1 MMIANKTK
9 RRQVDYTWPGFV
21 DALSSLLMVIIF
33 VLMIFVLS
41 QFFLSQKMSGQD
53 EALVNLRNNLAEL
66 GELLSLERDTTTE
79 LTSQLS
85 ILEDK
90 IKQVKNELEDEKKL
104 TKQFNNDLVSKN
116 EIINS
121 NQNKILE
128 LQKIIDEKIQNTIL
142 LQSNINNLNKDVEEN
157 KLELVQKNKEL
168 KANKEEINTL
178 ISASLKLKNKL
189 TQLQALL
196 AAYKAKDK
204 KEKVKT
210 INLGKGLNS
219 ALARRVEELQKFRSD
234 FFGRVRE
241 LIKGRKE
248 IRIVGDRFVFQS
260 EVLFSLGSD
269 ELGAKG
275 KIEMKKLASTLMEI
289 EKSLPNDIDWIL
301 QIEGHTDS
309 LPVKKGQSYADN
321 WELST
326 KRALSVLRFLIKE
339 GINPKKLSAS
349 GFGSHQPID
358 SKNTEEARMKN
369 RRIEMK
375 ITQSTISK

>member
-1 MMIANKTK
+1 MIANKTRK
-9 RRQVDYTWPGFV
+9 RQVDYTWPGFV

-90 IKQVKNELEDEKKL
+90 IKQVNNELEDEKKL
-104 TKQFNNDLVSKN
+104 TKQFNNDLNSKN

-128 LQKIIDEKIQNTIL
+128 LQKIIDEKIQNTLL
-142 LQSNINNLNKDVEEN
+142 LQSNINNLNKDFEEN
-157 KLELVQKNKEL
+157 KLELVKKNEEL

-275 KIEMKKLASTLMEI
+275 KIEMKKLATTLMEI

-309 LPVKKGQSYADN
+309 LPVKKGQTYADN

-349 GFGSHQPID
+349 GFGSYQPID
-358 SKNTEEARMKN
+358 TKNTEEARMKN

>member
-1 MMIANKTK
+1 MIANKTR

-104 TKQFNNDLVSKN
+104 TKQFNNDLISKN

-128 LQKIIDEKIQNTIL
+128 LQKIIDEKIQNTLL
-142 LQSNINNLNKDVEEN
+142 LQSNINNLNKDFEEN
-157 KLELVQKNKEL
+157 KLELVKKNEEL

-275 KIEMKKLASTLMEI
+275 KIEMKKLATTLMEI

-309 LPVKKGQSYADN
+309 LPVKKGQTYADN

-349 GFGSHQPID
+349 GFGSYQPID
-358 SKNTEEARMKN
+358 TNNTEEARMKN

>member
-1 MMIANKTK
+1 MIANKTR

-104 TKQFNNDLVSKN
+104 TKQFNNDLISKN

-128 LQKIIDEKIQNTIL
+128 LQKIIDEKIQNTLL

-168 KANKEEINTL
+168 KANKEEINKL

-196 AAYKAKDK
+196 TAYKAKDK
-204 KEKVKT
+204 KEKVKS

-275 KIEMKKLASTLMEI
+275 KIEMKKLATTLMEI

-349 GFGSHQPID
+349 GFGSYQPID
-358 SKNTEEARMKN
+358 SNNTDEARMKN

>member
-1 MMIANKTK
+1 MIANKIR

-104 TKQFNNDLVSKN
+104 TKQFNNDLISKN
-116 EIINS
+116 KIINS

-128 LQKIIDEKIQNTIL
+128 LQKIIDEKIQNTLL

-196 AAYKAKDK
+196 TAYKAKDK

-275 KIEMKKLASTLMEI
+275 KIEMKKLATTLMEI

-349 GFGSHQPID
+349 GFGSYQPID

>member
-1 MMIANKTK
+1 MIANKTRK
-9 RRQVDYTWPGFV
+9 RQVDYTWPGFV

-104 TKQFNNDLVSKN
+104 TKQFNNDLNSKN

-128 LQKIIDEKIQNTIL
+128 LQKIIDEKIQNTLL
-142 LQSNINNLNKDVEEN
+142 LQSNINNLNKDFEEN
-157 KLELVQKNKEL
+157 KLELVKKNEEL

-275 KIEMKKLASTLMEI
+275 KIEMKKLATTLMEI

-309 LPVKKGQSYADN
+309 LPVKKGQTYADN

-349 GFGSHQPID
+349 GFGSYQPID
-358 SKNTEEARMKN
+358 TNNTEEARMKN

>member
-1 MMIANKTK
+1 MIANKTRK
-9 RRQVDYTWPGFV
+9 RQVDYTWPGFV

-90 IKQVKNELEDEKKL
+90 IKQVKNELKDEKKL
-104 TKQFNNDLVSKN
+104 TKQFNNDLNSKN

-128 LQKIIDEKIQNTIL
+128 LQKIIDEKIQNTLL
-142 LQSNINNLNKDVEEN
+142 LQSNINNLNKDFEEN
-157 KLELVQKNKEL
+157 KLELVKKNEEL
-168 KANKEEINTL
+168 KANQEEINTL

-275 KIEMKKLASTLMEI
+275 KIEMKKLATTLMEI
-289 EKSLPNDIDWIL
+289 EKSLPNDLDWIL

-349 GFGSHQPID
+349 GFGSYQPID
-358 SKNTEEARMKN
+358 TKNTEEARMKN

>member
-1 MMIANKTK
+1 MMVSKTRK
-9 RRQVDYTWPGFV
+9 RQIDYTWPGFV

-85 ILEDK
+85 ILETK
-90 IKQVKNELEDEKKL
+90 ITKFKNELEDEKKL
-104 TKQFNNDLVSKN
+104 SVKFREELESKN
-116 EIINS
+116 DIIS
-121 NQNKILE
+121 LNQSKILE
-128 LQKIIDEKIQNTIL
+128 LKNEIDDKIQNTLL
-142 LQSNINNLNKDVEEN
+142 LQNNVNNLNKRIDSTQ
-157 KLELVQKNKEL
+157 LELNQKNDEISASQK
-168 KANKEEINTL
+168 EINTL
-178 ISASLKLKNKL
+178 ISASLKLRNKL
-189 TQLQALL
+189 SQLQTLL
-196 AAYKAKDK
+196 SAYKAKDK

-210 INLGKGLNS
+210 INVGKGLNS

-260 EVLFSLGSD
+260 EVLFGLGSD
-269 ELGAKG
+269 ELGAEG
-275 KIEMKKLASTLMEI
+275 KIEMKKLATTLMEI
-289 EKSLPNDIDWIL
+289 EKSLPTDIDWIL

-309 LPVKKGQSYADN
+309 LPVKRGQTYADN

-339 GINPKKLSAS
+339 GINPQKLSAS
-349 GFGSHQPID
+349 GFGSYQPID
-358 SKNTEEARMKN
+358 TKNTDEARMKN

>member
-1 MMIANKTK
+1 MIANKTRK
-9 RRQVDYTWPGFV
+9 RQVDYTWPGFV

-104 TKQFNNDLVSKN
+104 TKQFNNDLNSKN

-128 LQKIIDEKIQNTIL
+128 LQKIIDEKIQNTLL
-142 LQSNINNLNKDVEEN
+142 LQSNINNLNKDFEEN
-157 KLELVQKNKEL
+157 KLELVKKNEEL
-168 KANKEEINTL
+168 KANQEEINTL

-275 KIEMKKLASTLMEI
+275 KIEMKKLATTLMEI

-309 LPVKKGQSYADN
+309 LPVKKGQTYADN

-349 GFGSHQPID
+349 GFGSYQPID
-358 SKNTEEARMKN
+358 TKNTEEARMKN

>member
-1 MMIANKTK
+1 MIANKTRK
-9 RRQVDYTWPGFV
+9 RQVDYTWPGFV

-104 TKQFNNDLVSKN
+104 TKQFNNDLNSKN

-128 LQKIIDEKIQNTIL
+128 LQKIIDEKIQNTLL
-142 LQSNINNLNKDVEEN
+142 LQSNINNLNKDFEEN
-157 KLELVQKNKEL
+157 KLELVKKNEEL

-275 KIEMKKLASTLMEI
+275 KIEMKKLATTLMEI

-309 LPVKKGQSYADN
+309 LPVKKGQTYSDN

-349 GFGSHQPID
+349 GFGSYQPID
-358 SKNTEEARMKN
+358 TKNTEEARMKN

>member
-1 MMIANKTK
+1 MIANKTRK
-9 RRQVDYTWPGFV
+9 RQVDYTWPGFV

-90 IKQVKNELEDEKKL
+90 IKQVKNELEVEKKL
-104 TKQFNNDLVSKN
+104 TKQFNNDLNSKN

-128 LQKIIDEKIQNTIL
+128 LQKIIDEKIQNTLL
-142 LQSNINNLNKDVEEN
+142 LQSNINNLNKDFKEN
-157 KLELVQKNKEL
+157 KLELVKKNEEL
-168 KANKEEINTL
+168 NAHKEEINTL
-178 ISASLKLKNKL
+178 SSASLKLKNKL

-275 KIEMKKLASTLMEI
+275 KIEMKKLATTLMEI

-309 LPVKKGQSYADN
+309 LPVKKGQTYADN

-349 GFGSHQPID
+349 GFGSYQPID
-358 SKNTEEARMKN
+358 TNNTEEARMKN

>member
-1 MMIANKTK
+1 MLLNKT
-9 RRQVDYTWPGFV
+9 RRKQVDYTWPGFV

-53 EALVNLRNNLAEL
+53 EALIELRNNLSEL
-66 GELLSLERDTTTE
+66 GELLSLERDVTTE

-85 ILEDK
+85 ILETKLLDIKNSLKQEKLLTSQYREELTGKSNIISFKENK
-90 IKQVKNELEDEKKL
+90 IKDLNKELEKRLQESVSLKNNLSNLNEK
-104 TKQFNNDLVSKN
+104 
-116 EIINS
+116 I
-121 NQNKILE
+121 NQNKYE
-128 LQKIIDEKIQNTIL
+128 LNEKDKR
-142 LQSNINNLNKDVEEN
+142 LN
-157 KLELVQKNKEL
+157 
-168 KANKEEINTL
+168 ASKEEIKQL
-178 ISASLKLKNKL
+178 ISASLKLRNKL
-189 TQLQALL
+189 SQLQTLL
-196 AAYKAKDK
+196 SAYKAKDK

-210 INLGKGLNS
+210 INIGKDVNS
-219 ALARRVEELQKFRSD
+219 ALARRVEELQKFKSD

-260 EVLFSLGSD
+260 EVLFKLGSD
-269 ELGAKG
+269 ELEPKG
-275 KIEMKKLASTLMEI
+275 QLEMSKLALTLMEI
-289 EKSLPNDIDWIL
+289 EKSLPTDIDWIL

-309 LPVKKGQSYADN
+309 LPVKKGQNYRDN

-339 GINPKKLSAS
+339 GIKPSRLSAS
-349 GFGSHQPID
+349 GYGSFQPID
-358 SKNTEEARMKN
+358 DKNTETARMKN

-375 ITQSTISK
+375 ITQSTKLK

>member
-1 MMIANKTK
+1 MIANKTRK
-9 RRQVDYTWPGFV
+9 RQVDYTWPGFV

-104 TKQFNNDLVSKN
+104 TKQFNNDLNSKN
-116 EIINS
+116 QIINS

-128 LQKIIDEKIQNTIL
+128 LQKIIDEKIQNTLL
-142 LQSNINNLNKDVEEN
+142 LQSNINNLNKDFEEN
-157 KLELVQKNKEL
+157 KLELVKKNEEL

-178 ISASLKLKNKL
+178 ISASFKLKNKL

-275 KIEMKKLASTLMEI
+275 KIEMKKLATTLMEI

-349 GFGSHQPID
+349 GFGSYQPID
-358 SKNTEEARMKN
+358 TKNTEEARMKN